1 MMDIGGLVLEA
12 VKNLVFTALGSGALK
27 GFEGVLKR
35 RKIENAVE
43 AAVLEVVEP
52 LARFLEIEKI
62 SDPQRQI
69 LIQAAE
75 LALTP
80 LVEDPSRLF
89 AGSLDGTRIAEHI
102 LAAGLPRDI
111 RDEQLE
117 GLYELLLARLATV
130 LCTLLQVVDEWRL
143 EAWREGFRRLDDMAE
158 QLRHVLARL
167 DSGERQAEVE
177 TDVLLARVRRSIVQ
191 RVTLQ
196 MDLTAL
202 RSDRVSQCDF
212 EQMFIRPSIVE
223 TTARPENRRSAS
235 SEHEVARMLL
245 APSTR
250 ALVIGAPGSGKSTW
264 LRWLERIGND
274 ASWPGIAV
282 RVELRSLVREAE
294 LPAWMALLEGA
305 AGTHLARELD
315 KPTMTRWRDQGRLA
329 FLIDGFDE
337 VPSDRRDDV
346 QAWLVDLA
354 TAAQGCPILVTS
366 RPLTTKH
373 LDTLAETWSRWAI
386 ADFDRARIIA
396 YISRW
401 YAHSDLAVG
410 VKSEVDAEALA
421 EQWSKDPT
429 IRPLTG
435 NPLLLATLL
444 LVHVLDG
451 SLPAG
456 RAKLYQR
463 YVEGMLGVWDNRHK
477 RSVSIQLT
485 QPHKHEILRDIAVR
499 MFFGNIDQ
507 IEEKEITQ
515 IIAGTLQRLGQTA
528 EPAQVLEFLRERTGL
543 LIGPGIYTFS
553 HKSVAEFLVAETI
566 VEGNVLAE
574 DGAHIDRMC
583 LYRYRYDDRW
593 NTVLFLWAGLAR
605 KAELEQLI
613 RDALSDGTPER
624 WALVFG
630 LLADQSERVDSELWV
645 ACVCDFER
653 AAVVPAS
660 NHTYSFESL
669 DSEVNAAIPAPD
681 FAPRGLQTPP
691 LGQILR
697 HARRSGRLDMW
708 RPGEHIVNACIR
720 WLLAIDIQSKRW
732 EEAAFAPPPGW
743 AADWTRIAIHW
754 AIGGLWSLA
763 SDIRNRRIERIQDIV
778 PLWREYLLVAPTDHA
793 QMADI
798 GFVLDVAANANIDLI
813 SDRYIL
819 NYLRHTG
826 FDSRIILDRL
836 REGVAQGLF
845 PEDDIYRRAIANLE
859 ALDER
864 VSRLTQ
870 PSRRQPRSIDPGV

>member
-1 MMDIGGLVLEA
+1 MDIGGLVLEA
-12 VKNLVFTALGSGALK
+12 VTKLVLTALSRGALK
-27 GFEGVLKR
+27 GIEGVLQR
-35 RKIENAVE
+35 RKIEIAVE
-43 AAVLEVVEP
+43 AAVLKVVEP
-52 LARFLEIEKI
+52 LSRFLEMEKI

-69 LIQAAE
+69 LIHSAE

-80 LVEDPSRLF
+80 LVEEPSRLF
-89 AGSLDGTRIAEHI
+89 AGSLDGTRIAEQI

-117 GLYELLLARLATV
+117 GLYALLLPRLATV
-130 LCTLLQVVDEWRL
+130 LCMSLPVIEEWRL
-143 EAWREGFRRLDDMAE
+143 EAWREGFRRLDDIAE
-158 QLRHVLARL
+158 QLSHVLARL
-167 DSGERQAEVE
+167 DAGEQRAEVE
-177 TDVLLARVRRSIVQ
+177 ADVLLARVRRSILQ

-223 TTARPENRRSAS
+223 TTTRPENRRSAS

-264 LRWLERIGND
+264 LRWLERIGNVTH
-274 ASWPGIAV
+274 WPGIAV
-282 RVELRSLVREAE
+282 RVELRSLVRQAE

-315 KPTMTRWRDQGRLA
+315 KPTMTQWRDQGRLA

-354 TAAQGCPILVTS
+354 MAAQGCPILLTS
-366 RPLTTKH
+366 RPLTTEH
-373 LDTLAETWSRWAI
+373 LDTLAETWSRWTVE
-386 ADFDRARIIA
+386 DFDDERITA
-396 YISRW
+396 YIARW
-401 YAHSDLAVG
+401 YAHADLPVGMKSD
-410 VKSEVDAEALA
+410 VDAEALA
-421 EQWSKDPT
+421 EQWSADPT

-485 QPHKHEILRDIAVR
+485 QQHKHEILRDIAVR
-499 MFFGNIDQ
+499 MFLGNIDQ

-543 LIGPGIYTFS
+543 LIGPGNYTFS

-566 VEGNVLAE
+566 VEGSLVDD
-574 DGAHIDRMC
+574 DGARIDRMR
-583 LYRYRYDDRW
+583 LFRHRYDDRW

-605 KAELEQLI
+605 KAELEHFI
-613 RDALSDGTPER
+613 RDTSRDNTQDC
-624 WALVFG
+624 WSLVFG
-630 LLADQSERVDSELWV
+630 LLADQSPRVDVELWTYCISAFEHFDV
-645 ACVCDFER
+645 AKGSFG
-653 AAVVPAS
+653 
-660 NHTYSFESL
+660 YSLFAFGPQADPCIE
-669 DSEVNAAIPAPD
+669 APD
-681 FAPRGLQTPP
+681 FFARGLRS
-691 LGQILR
+691 LHVGGILYN
-697 HARRSGRLDMW
+697 AWRSGVLDKW
-708 RPGEHIVNACIR
+708 CPREQVTNVSLH
-720 WLLAIDIQSKRW
+720 WLLAITNIHSERW
-732 EEAAFAPPPGW
+732 EEAAFSPPPGW
-743 AADWTRIAIHW
+743 GTDWTRVAIGW
-754 AIGGLWSLA
+754 AIGELWTLA
-763 SDIRNRRIERIQDIV
+763 PDIRARRIQRIQDIV
-778 PLWREYLLVAPTDHA
+778 APWREHLLARLINERAHLVDL
-793 QMADI
+793 DV
-798 GFVLDVAANANIDLI
+798 VLEVAANADVTTI
-813 SDRYIL
+813 SDRYCMHFPGVL
-819 NYLRHTG
+819 EFN
-826 FDSRIILDRL
+826 SRIICERL
-836 REGVAQGLF
+836 SEAVAQGLF

-870 PSRRQPRSIDPGV
+870 PSRRQPRSIVPGV